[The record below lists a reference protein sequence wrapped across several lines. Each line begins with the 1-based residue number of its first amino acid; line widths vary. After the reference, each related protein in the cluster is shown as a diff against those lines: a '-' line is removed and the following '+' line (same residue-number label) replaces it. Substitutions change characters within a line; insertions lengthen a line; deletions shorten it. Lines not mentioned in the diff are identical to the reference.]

1 MKARHCFVT
10 ILVLLLLAMGAG
22 ALLVFRKARTI
33 YQDLNAVKLDPSGLR
48 MVHVPPGVTAPA
60 MVFYGDSRMAQ
71 WTQPPWLAEPVVNL
85 GISGQ
90 TTRQILDRFDAHLGA
105 LRPKVIVIHAGIN
118 DLKTIPL
125 FPDDEARIIADCRAN
140 LRQMVERSRALGAKV
155 VINTIFPAGK
165 LPLYRRP
172 FWSDRVDAAIKEV
185 NQDIKAMASDD
196 VIVLD
201 AAAALTDG
209 GRLVPAYSR
218 DFLHLS
224 TEGYAQLNQALR
236 DCMEQRPREGRND

>member
-1 MKARHCFVT
+1 MKPCHCAIT
-10 ILVLLLLAMGAG
+10 ILVLITLSSAAG
-22 ALLVFRKARTI
+22 ALLVFRKARSI
-33 YQDLNAVKLDPSGLR
+33 YQDLNAVRLDPAGLR
-48 MVHVPPGVTAPA
+48 MVHVPAGVTEPA

-71 WTQPPWLAEPVVNL
+71 WPQPAWLAEPVVNL

-90 TTRQILDRFDAHLGA
+90 TTRQILDRFDAHLGS

-118 DLKTIPL
+118 DLKAIPL

-140 LRQMVERSRALGAKV
+140 LRQMVERSRKLGAKV

-165 LPLYRRP
+165 LPFYRRP

-196 VIVLD
+196 VVVLD
-201 AAAALTDG
+201 GAAMLTDG
-209 GRLVPAYSR
+209 GKLVPAYSR

-224 TEGYAQLNQALR
+224 DEGYARLNDALKPSLK
-236 DCMEQRPREGRND
+236 E